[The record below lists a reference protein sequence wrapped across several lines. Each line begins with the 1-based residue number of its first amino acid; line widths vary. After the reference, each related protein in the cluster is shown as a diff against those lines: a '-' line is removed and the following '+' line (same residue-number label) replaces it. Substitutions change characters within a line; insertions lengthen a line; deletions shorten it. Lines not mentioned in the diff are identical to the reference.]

1 MSVLLEADTVSFE
14 IHFKYGWDN
23 HWRRSK
29 TISNDT
35 DPNRR
40 LIGENA
46 SRRGKRSRTYFR
58 CFPTGNAK
66 EDALTASSHSQQCM
80 QGVVPTGLVSLS
92 LSNEWTGANG
102 AYERRPDACKHG
114 PHTHYPSH
122 TNCIAPTIGQQ
133 RVTHWPEHATY
144 IWAAPRLARIL
155 RPRYACPVGGYF
167 FTLK

>member
-1 MSVLLEADTVSFE
+1 MRTYPTVRAPVDGADRGLLPLS
-14 IHFKYGWDN
+14 H
-23 HWRRSK
+23 RLRLRLSP
-29 TISNDT
+29 TILTQIRDSLA
-35 DPNRR
+35 RKK
-40 LIGENA
+40 
-46 SRRGKRSRTYFR
+46 SHTYFR
-58 CFPTGNAK
+58 CFPIGNAK
-66 EDALTASSHSQQCM
+66 EDALIASSHSQQCM
-80 QGVVPTGLVSLS
+80 QGVVSTGLVSLS